1 MLRLF
6 VFIICI
12 LASSASWAQD
22 GRIGVQTEAEEK
34 AANQS
39 QTPTLML
46 RKNQPTHPERILMAF
61 YKVAGLQP
69 DFLKWAE
76 KSPFL
81 KDAKAIDTNTITS
94 RENNRMSQAFTELD
108 ATEPLV
114 VEIKIR
120 LDNYSTLQEVL
131 KLSEFTPKTFFS
143 YSLYDESVAIVPKDI
158 ANFGTIKI
166 SKVEMDEI
174 LEKSR
179 GAEVTAE
186 LLLKPVVGD
195 AKTPFVQGKQ
205 SYWLLLAEI
214 GEIRFWSSGAE
225 PKLLWM
231 HRADW
236 FKPKE
241 DKTLMNLKS
250 GMGGM

>member
-6 VFIICI
+6 AFILC
-12 LASSASWAQD
+12 LLVSSAALAQD
-22 GRIGVQTEAEEK
+22 ARIGVQTEAEEK

-46 RKNQPTHPERILMAF
+46 KKNQPTHPERILMAF
-61 YKVAGLQP
+61 YKVAGEQP

-81 KDAKAIDTNTITS
+81 KDAKAMDNNTIIS
-94 RENNRMSQAFTELD
+94 RENNRMAQAFAELD
-108 ATEPLV
+108 VTDPLV

-143 YSLYDESVAIVPKDI
+143 YSLYDESVAIVPKGITD
-158 ANFGTIKI
+158 FGTIKI
-166 SKVEMDEI
+166 TKAKMDEI

-186 LLLKPVVGD
+186 LLLKPLNAD
-195 AKTPFVQGKQ
+195 AKTPFIQGKQ
-205 SYWLLLAEI
+205 SYWLLLADI
-214 GEIRFWSSGAE
+214 GEMRFWSAGSD

-231 HRADW
+231 YRADW